1 VDIVTHGNMA
11 DDASVKLMKEKGT
24 YVVPTM
30 AVYHRMAKRSEES
43 GSQISGMAATLFDDI
58 RRLHD
63 AGLTLAVGTD
73 TMGGMMPFGGS
84 ALELELYVEGVGLS
98 PLEAIRI
105 GTLNGAKVMGKEET
119 LGTLEPGKLADI
131 IAVGVN
137 PLDDIKSLQEKENIK
152 LVMKGGEVLK
162 NLL

>member
-1 VDIVTHGNMA
+1 
-11 DDASVKLMKEKGT
+11 
-24 YVVPTM
+24 
-30 AVYHRMAKRSEES
+30 
-43 GSQISGMAATLFDDI
+43 
-58 RRLHD
+58 
-63 AGLTLAVGTD
+63 
-73 TMGGMMPFGGS
+73 
-84 ALELELYVEGVGLS
+84 
-98 PLEAIRI
+98 LEAIRI

>member
-1 VDIVTHGNMA
+1 
-11 DDASVKLMKEKGT
+11 
-24 YVVPTM
+24 
-30 AVYHRMAKRSEES
+30 
-43 GSQISGMAATLFDDI
+43 
-58 RRLHD
+58 
-63 AGLTLAVGTD
+63 
-73 TMGGMMPFGGS
+73 
-84 ALELELYVEGVGLS
+84 
-98 PLEAIRI
+98 
-105 GTLNGAKVMGKEET
+105 MGKEET